1 MNQQVVSLS
10 KNREQNKRQSQMDW
24 NNQQLAIITENQEL
38 RRLNDYYKGQYAGRQ
53 DELNQLLD
61 ENHSLRKKL
70 QK

>member
-1 MNQQVVSLS
+1 
-10 KNREQNKRQSQMDW
+10 MDW

-38 RRLNDYYKGQYAGRQ
+38 RKLNDYYKGQYAGRQ

-61 ENHSLRKKL
+61 ENHSLRKKM